1 MIDLLAG
8 ALVASYSIIAV
19 FFLKFW
25 VESRDRLFALFS
37 LAFAVLMLQRL
48 ALSFTRETMED
59 QTIFYLMRLA
69 AFLIIGFAIID
80 KNRR

>member
-8 ALVASYSIIAV
+8 ALIASYAIIAV